1 MIMIFHSFEFAFPY
15 FFSLSRWLPSSTQKS
30 TLALSLWRSVLN
42 KIKRS
47 FFVVAGYIYMLSVCI
62 RSTSATNYTERKNL
76 YILLFSIC
84 TLKWEIRENGFDA
97 DDLYTTPSPPVIRSI
112 RNIHINTFSN

>member
-47 FFVVAGYIYMLSVCI
+47 FFVVAGYIYAFRLHQVNVGNKLHRAKKSI
-62 RSTSATNYTERKNL
+62 YFIIFHL
-76 YILLFSIC
+76 YIKMGNS
-84 TLKWEIRENGFDA
+84 
-97 DDLYTTPSPPVIRSI
+97 
-112 RNIHINTFSN
+112 